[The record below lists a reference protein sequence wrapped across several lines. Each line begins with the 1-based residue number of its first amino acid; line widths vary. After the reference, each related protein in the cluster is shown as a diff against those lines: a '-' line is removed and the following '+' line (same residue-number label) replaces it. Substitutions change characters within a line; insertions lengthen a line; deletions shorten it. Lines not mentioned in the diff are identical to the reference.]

1 MGVGSVGTVR
11 RRIWP
16 IDLLFQ
22 NKREPP
28 TDLVNNHCRTQ
39 SLDLCGQQH
48 QCEQNH
54 HLVKRGS
61 FFVKKSM
68 FSQGNWSNV
77 DSSKL
82 KCILAFVIFFLKGL
96 PWNKTIKGVIYLSA
110 CHSVQNSGW
119 TSMTKKNCLISLHFS
134 KNNCLPTS

>member
-82 KCILAFVIFFLKGL
+82 KCILAFVIFFFERSSLKQDYKRGNISISMPL
-96 PWNKTIKGVIYLSA
+96 CAEQWLNIYDKEELS
-110 CHSVQNSGW
+110 N
-119 TSMTKKNCLISLHFS
+119 
-134 KNNCLPTS
+134 